1 MRTVLKLK
9 NKKEKFTT
17 IILSFIIFIGMI
29 ATYKLL
35 NSKEYYES
43 YNPRDTIQNTT
54 YTQISNIST
63 EKSHNSEISKYD
75 FKETT
80 SINFYKGFEKS
91 YKTPTTM
98 ITTSISTT
106 IATSSITSCETVLS
120 TVEQSDI
127 IQPITQQIIIEQP
140 TVAYIEPIITN
151 VTIQTTQVV
160 AVGYKPVDKL
170 SIDLQNHIYNLCV
183 ENGVSFS
190 IIMSIIEKESGFNAS
205 ASNGVCIGLMQLHSA
220 YNSGDLYDAYH
231 NTELGIK
238 LIGRLVTNY
247 GLEQGLVYYNCGE
260 YSGVYA
266 PTSYSN
272 SVISNSKKYE

>member
-1 MRTVLKLK
+1 MRKSLKLK
-9 NKKEKFTT
+9 NKRQKVTT

-43 YNPRDTIQNTT
+43 YNLENTQNTY
-54 YTQISNIST
+54 YTQISDIST
-63 EKSHNSEISKYD
+63 EKSHNSEISKYN

-80 SINFYKGFEKS
+80 SVNFYKGFEKP
-91 YKTPTTM
+91 YKTPTIVITTPIETTM
-98 ITTSISTT
+98 II
-106 IATSSITSCETVLS
+106 SSITNCETVLN
-120 TVEQSDI
+120 TIEQSNI

-140 TVAYIEPIITN
+140 VVVNTEPIVTN
-151 VTIQTTQVV
+151 PTIQTTQAV
-160 AVGYKPVDKL
+160 AAGYKPVDKL

-238 LIGRLVTNY
+238 LIGRLVTSY

-272 SVISNSKKYE
+272 GVISNSKKYE

>member
-1 MRTVLKLK
+1 MQIK

-17 IILSFIIFIGMI
+17 IIFSFIIFIGMI
-29 ATYKLL
+29 TAYKLL
-35 NSKEYYES
+35 NSKEYYKS
-43 YNPRDTIQNTT
+43 YNPKDTTQNTT
-54 YTQISNIST
+54 YTKISNIST
-63 EKSHNSEISKYD
+63 EKSHNSGISKYD

-80 SINFYKGFEKS
+80 SVNFYKGFEKP
-91 YKTPTTM
+91 YKTPTIVITTPIETTM
-98 ITTSISTT
+98 IISSTT
-106 IATSSITSCETVLS
+106 NCETVLN
-120 TVEQSDI
+120 TIEQSNI

-140 TVAYIEPIITN
+140 VVVNTEPIITN
-151 VTIQTTQVV
+151 PTIQTTQAV

-170 SIDLQNHIYNLCV
+170 SIDLQNHIYNLCT

-272 SVISNSKKYE
+272 SIISNSKKYE

>member
-1 MRTVLKLK
+1 MKLK
-9 NKKEKFTT
+9 NKREKFTT

-29 ATYKLL
+29 TAYKLL
-35 NSKEYYES
+35 NNKEYYES
-43 YNPRDTIQNTT
+43 YNPTDTTQNTS
-54 YTQISNIST
+54 YTQISDIST
-63 EKSHNSEISKYD
+63 EKSHNSKISKYN

-80 SINFYKGFEKS
+80 SVNFYKGFEKS
-91 YKTPTTM
+91 YKTPTTIITTPIETTM
-98 ITTSISTT
+98 ITSSTT
-106 IATSSITSCETVLS
+106 NCETVLN
-120 TVEQSDI
+120 TIEQSNI

-140 TVAYIEPIITN
+140 VVVNIEPITTN
-151 VTIQTTQVV
+151 TTIQTTQAV
-160 AVGYKPVDKL
+160 AIVYKPVDKL

-238 LIGRLVTNY
+238 LIGRLVTTY

-266 PTSYSN
+266 PTNYSN

>member
-1 MRTVLKLK
+1 LKLK

-29 ATYKLL
+29 IAYKLL

-54 YTQISNIST
+54 YTQISDIST

-80 SINFYKGFEKS
+80 SVNFYKGFEKS
-91 YKTPTTM
+91 YKTPTTI
-98 ITTSISTT
+98 ITTPIETT
-106 IATSSITSCETVLS
+106 ITTSSITNYETVLS
-120 TVEQSDI
+120 NIEQSNI
-127 IQPITQQIIIEQP
+127 IQPKVEQTIIEQP

-151 VTIQTTQVV
+151 TTIQTTQAV

-238 LIGRLVTNY
+238 LIGRLVTTY

>member
-1 MRTVLKLK
+1 MRNGLKIK
-9 NKKEKFTT
+9 NKREKFTT

-29 ATYKLL
+29 TTYKLL

-43 YNPRDTIQNTT
+43 YNLENTQNTT
-54 YTQISNIST
+54 YTQISDIST
-63 EKSHNSEISKYD
+63 KKSHNSEISKYD

-91 YKTPTTM
+91 YKTPTTI
-98 ITTSISTT
+98 ITTPIETT
-106 IATSSITSCETVLS
+106 IATSSTTNCETVLS
-120 TVEQSDI
+120 TVEQVNI

-151 VTIQTTQVV
+151 TTIQTTQAV

>member
-1 MRTVLKLK
+1 MKLK

-29 ATYKLL
+29 IAYKLL

-54 YTQISNIST
+54 YTQISDIST

-80 SINFYKGFEKS
+80 SVNFYKGFEKS
-91 YKTPTTM
+91 YKTPTTI
-98 ITTSISTT
+98 ITTPIETT
-106 IATSSITSCETVLS
+106 ITTSSITNYETVLS
-120 TVEQSDI
+120 NIEQSNI
-127 IQPITQQIIIEQP
+127 IQPKVEQTIIEQP

-151 VTIQTTQVV
+151 TTIQTTQAV

-238 LIGRLVTNY
+238 LIGRLVTTY

>member
-1 MRTVLKLK
+1 MKLK

-29 ATYKLL
+29 IAYKLL
-35 NSKEYYES
+35 NSEEYYES
-43 YNPRDTIQNTT
+43 YNLRDTIQNTT

-63 EKSHNSEISKYD
+63 EKSHNSEISRYD

-80 SINFYKGFEKS
+80 SVNFYKGFEKS
-91 YKTPTTM
+91 YKTPTTI
-98 ITTSISTT
+98 ITTPIETT
-106 IATSSITSCETVLS
+106 IATSSITNCETVLS
-120 TVEQSDI
+120 NIEQSDI
-127 IQPITQQIIIEQP
+127 IQHITQQIIIEQP
-140 TVAYIEPIITN
+140 TVAYIEPIIIN
-151 VTIQTTQVV
+151 ATIQTTQAV

>member
-1 MRTVLKLK
+1 MKLK
-9 NKKEKFTT
+9 NKREKFTT

-35 NSKEYYES
+35 NSKKYYES

-54 YTQISNIST
+54 YTQNSNIST
-63 EKSHNSEISKYD
+63 KKSHNSEISKYD

-91 YKTPTTM
+91 YKTPTTI
-98 ITTSISTT
+98 ITTPIETT
-106 IATSSITSCETVLS
+106 IATSSITNCETVLS
-120 TVEQSDI
+120 NIEQSDI
-127 IQPITQQIIIEQP
+127 IQLTVEQIITEQP
-140 TVAYIEPIITN
+140 TAAYIEPIITN
-151 VTIQTTQVV
+151 ATIQTTQAV

-238 LIGRLVTNY
+238 LIGRLVTTY

>member
-1 MRTVLKLK
+1 MKLK
-9 NKKEKFTT
+9 NKREKFTT
-17 IILSFIIFIGMI
+17 ILLSFIIFIGMI
-29 ATYKLL
+29 TAYKLL
-35 NSKEYYES
+35 SSNEYYES
-43 YNPRDTIQNTT
+43 YNLENTQNTT
-54 YTQISNIST
+54 YTQISDISI
-63 EKSHNSEISKYD
+63 EKSHNSETSKYD

-80 SINFYKGFEKS
+80 SVNFYKGFEKS
-91 YKTPTTM
+91 YKTPTTTTA
-98 ITTSISTT
+98 ITIVETT
-106 IATSSITSCETVLS
+106 VATNSITNCETVLN
-120 TVEQSDI
+120 TIEQSNI
-127 IQPITQQIIIEQP
+127 IQPTVEQIIIEQP
-140 TVAYIEPIITN
+140 TVAYIEPTIVNT
-151 VTIQTTQVV
+151 TIQTTQ
-160 AVGYKPVDKL
+160 ADAIGYKPVDKL

-220 YNSGDLYDAYH
+220 YNSGDLYDAYY

-238 LIGRLVTNY
+238 LIGRLVTTY

>member
-1 MRTVLKLK
+1 MKLK
-9 NKKEKFTT
+9 NKREKFTT

-29 ATYKLL
+29 IAYKLL
-35 NSKEYYES
+35 NSKKYYES
-43 YNPRDTIQNTT
+43 YNLENTQNTT
-54 YTQISNIST
+54 YTQISDIST
-63 EKSHNSEISKYD
+63 KKSHNSEISKYD

-80 SINFYKGFEKS
+80 SINFYKGFEKTF
-91 YKTPTTM
+91 KTPTTI
-98 ITTSISTT
+98 ITTPIETMVT
-106 IATSSITSCETVLS
+106 TSSITSCETVLS
-120 TVEQSDI
+120 TVEQVNI
-127 IQPITQQIIIEQP
+127 IQPKIEQTIIEQP
-140 TVAYIEPIITN
+140 TVAYIEPIITSG
-151 VTIQTTQVV
+151 TIQTTQVV

-190 IIMSIIEKESGFNAS
+190 IIISIIEKESGFNAS

>member
-1 MRTVLKLK
+1 MKIK

-29 ATYKLL
+29 TTYKLL

-91 YKTPTTM
+91 YKTPTTTTA
-98 ITTSISTT
+98 ITIAETT
-106 IATSSITSCETVLS
+106 ISTSSITNCETVLN
-120 TVEQSDI
+120 TVEQSNI
-127 IQPITQQIIIEQP
+127 IQPITQQTIIEQP
-140 TVAYIEPIITN
+140 IVAYIEPIITN
-151 VTIQTTQVV
+151 TTIQTTQAV

>member
-1 MRTVLKLK
+1 MKLK
-9 NKKEKFTT
+9 NKRQKVTT

-29 ATYKLL
+29 TAYKVL
-35 NSKEYYES
+35 NAKEYYES
-43 YNPRDTIQNTT
+43 YNLENTQNTY
-54 YTQISNIST
+54 YTQISDIST
-63 EKSHNSEISKYD
+63 EKSHNSEISKYN

-80 SINFYKGFEKS
+80 SVNFYKGFEKP
-91 YKTPTTM
+91 YKTPTIVITTPIETTM
-98 ITTSISTT
+98 ITSSTT
-106 IATSSITSCETVLS
+106 NCETVLN
-120 TVEQSDI
+120 TIEQSNI
-127 IQPITQQIIIEQP
+127 IQPITQQTIIEQP
-140 TVAYIEPIITN
+140 VVVNTEPITTN
-151 VTIQTTQVV
+151 TIIQTTQAV
-160 AVGYKPVDKL
+160 ATGYKPVDKL
-170 SIDLQNHIYNLCV
+170 SIDLQNHIYNLCT

-238 LIGRLVTNY
+238 LIGRLVTTY

-272 SVISNSKKYE
+272 SIISNSKKYE

>member
-1 MRTVLKLK
+1 MKLK
-9 NKKEKFTT
+9 NKREKFTT

-29 ATYKLL
+29 IAYKLL

-43 YNPRDTIQNTT
+43 YNLENTQNTT
-54 YTQISNIST
+54 YTQISDIST
-63 EKSHNSEISKYD
+63 KKSHNSEISKYD

-80 SINFYKGFEKS
+80 SINFYKGFEKTF
-91 YKTPTTM
+91 KTPTTI
-98 ITTSISTT
+98 ITTPIETMVT
-106 IATSSITSCETVLS
+106 TSSITSCETVLS
-120 TVEQSDI
+120 TVEQVNI
-127 IQPITQQIIIEQP
+127 IQPKIEQTIIEQP

-151 VTIQTTQVV
+151 TTIQTTQAA
-160 AVGYKPVDKL
+160 AVGYKPIDKL
-170 SIDLQNHIYNLCV
+170 SIDLQNHIYDLCV

-238 LIGRLVTNY
+238 QIGRLVTNY

>member
-1 MRTVLKLK
+1 MKLK
-9 NKKEKFTT
+9 NKREKFTT
-17 IILSFIIFIGMI
+17 IIFSFIIFIGMI
-29 ATYKLL
+29 TAYKLL
-35 NSKEYYES
+35 SNKEYYES
-43 YNPRDTIQNTT
+43 YNPRDTTQNTI
-54 YTQISNIST
+54 YTKISNIST

-80 SINFYKGFEKS
+80 SVNFYKGFEKS
-91 YKTPTTM
+91 FKTVANTTVTNPI
-98 ITTSISTT
+98 ITTLAI
-106 IATSSITSCETVLS
+106 SSITNCDTILS
-120 TVEQSDI
+120 DIEQSNI
-127 IQPITQQIIIEQP
+127 IQPTIEQTIVEQP

-151 VTIQTTQVV
+151 PTIQTTQAV

-170 SIDLQNHIYNLCV
+170 SIDLQNHIYNLCT

-238 LIGRLVTNY
+238 LIGRLVTSY

-266 PTSYSN
+266 PTNYSN

>member
-1 MRTVLKLK
+1 MKLK

-29 ATYKLL
+29 TTYKLL

-43 YNPRDTIQNTT
+43 YNLENTQNTT

-63 EKSHNSEISKYD
+63 KKSHNSEISKYD

-91 YKTPTTM
+91 YKTPTTTTA
-98 ITTSISTT
+98 ITIVETT
-106 IATSSITSCETVLS
+106 ISTSSITNCETVLN
-120 TVEQSDI
+120 TVEQSNI
-127 IQPITQQIIIEQP
+127 IQPTVEQIIIEQP
-140 TVAYIEPIITN
+140 TVAYIEPIVVNT
-151 VTIQTTQVV
+151 TIQTTQAV
-160 AVGYKPVDKL
+160 AVGYKQVDKL
-170 SIDLQNHIYNLCV
+170 SLDLQNHIYNLCV

>member
-1 MRTVLKLK
+1 MKLK
-9 NKKEKFTT
+9 NKREKFTT

-29 ATYKLL
+29 TTYKLL

-43 YNPRDTIQNTT
+43 YNPRDTTQNTT
-54 YTQISNIST
+54 YTQISDIST

-91 YKTPTTM
+91 YKTPTTTTA
-98 ITTSISTT
+98 ITIAETT
-106 IATSSITSCETVLS
+106 ISTSSITNCETVLNNIEQS
-120 TVEQSDI
+120 NIIQPTVEQI
-127 IQPITQQIIIEQP
+127 ITERP
-140 TVAYIEPIITN
+140 TVAYIEPIITSA
-151 VTIQTTQVV
+151 TIQTTQAV

-205 ASNGVCIGLMQLHSA
+205 ASNGVCVGLMQLHSA

-260 YSGVYA
+260 YSGIYA

>member
-1 MRTVLKLK
+1 MQIK

-17 IILSFIIFIGMI
+17 IIFSFIIFIGMI
-29 ATYKLL
+29 TAYKLL
-35 NSKEYYES
+35 NSKEYYKS
-43 YNPRDTIQNTT
+43 YNSRDTTQNTT
-54 YTQISNIST
+54 YTKISNIST

-75 FKETT
+75 FKEIT
-80 SINFYKGFEKS
+80 SVNFYKGFEKS
-91 YKTPTTM
+91 YKIPTTI
-98 ITTSISTT
+98 ITTPISTT
-106 IATSSITSCETVLS
+106 ITTSSITNCETVLN
-120 TVEQSDI
+120 TVEQVNT
-127 IQPITQQIIIEQP
+127 IQPITQQIIVEQP
-140 TVAYIEPIITN
+140 TVVNIEPIITN
-151 VTIQTTQVV
+151 TTIQTTQAV
-160 AVGYKPVDKL
+160 AAGYKPVDKL

-183 ENGVSFS
+183 ENGVSFP

-220 YNSGDLYDAYH
+220 YNSGDLYNAYH

-238 LIGRLVTNY
+238 LIGRLITNY

>member
-1 MRTVLKLK
+1 MKLK
-9 NKKEKFTT
+9 NKREKFTT
-17 IILSFIIFIGMI
+17 ILLSFIIFIGMI

-35 NSKEYYES
+35 NNKKYYES

-54 YTQISNIST
+54 YTQISDIST

-80 SINFYKGFEKS
+80 SINFYKGFEKTF
-91 YKTPTTM
+91 KTPTTI
-98 ITTSISTT
+98 ITTPIETT
-106 IATSSITSCETVLS
+106 TTTSSITNCETVLN
-120 TVEQSDI
+120 TIEQSNI
-127 IQPITQQIIIEQP
+127 IQPITQQTIIEQP
-140 TVAYIEPIITN
+140 TVAYIEPIINT
-151 VTIQTTQVV
+151 TIQTTQVV

>member
-1 MRTVLKLK
+1 MKLK
-9 NKKEKFTT
+9 NKREKFTT

-35 NSKEYYES
+35 NTKEYYES
-43 YNPRDTIQNTT
+43 YNLENTQNTS
-54 YTQISNIST
+54 YTQISDIST
-63 EKSHNSEISKYD
+63 EKSHNSKISKYN

-80 SINFYKGFEKS
+80 SVNFYKGFEKS
-91 YKTPTTM
+91 YKTPTTTTATTI
-98 ITTSISTT
+98 ITTPIETAIVTSSTT
-106 IATSSITSCETVLS
+106 NCETILN
-120 TVEQSDI
+120 TIEQSNI

-140 TVAYIEPIITN
+140 VVVNTESITTN
-151 VTIQTTQVV
+151 TTIQTTQVV

-170 SIDLQNHIYNLCV
+170 SIDLQNHIYNLCT

-238 LIGRLVTNY
+238 LIGRLVTSY

>member
-1 MRTVLKLK
+1 MKLK
-9 NKKEKFTT
+9 NKRQKATT

-35 NSKEYYES
+35 NTKEYYES
-43 YNPRDTIQNTT
+43 YNLENTQNTY
-54 YTQISNIST
+54 YTQISDIST

-80 SINFYKGFEKS
+80 SVNFYKGFEKS
-91 YKTPTTM
+91 YKTVINTTVTNPIITTLVTNPTTN
-98 ITTSISTT
+98 
-106 IATSSITSCETVLS
+106 CETILS
-120 TVEQSDI
+120 DIEQSNI
-127 IQPITQQIIIEQP
+127 IQPTIEQTTIEQS

-151 VTIQTTQVV
+151 TIIQTTQAV

-170 SIDLQNHIYNLCV
+170 SIDLQNHIYNLCT

-220 YNSGDLYDAYH
+220 YNSGDLYAAYH

-238 LIGRLVTNY
+238 LIGRLVTTY

-260 YSGVYA
+260 YSGVSA

-272 SVISNSKKYE
+272 SIISNSKKYE

>member
-1 MRTVLKLK
+1 VRNGLKIK

-43 YNPRDTIQNTT
+43 YNLENTQNTT
-54 YTQISNIST
+54 YTQISDISI

-80 SINFYKGFEKS
+80 SVNFYKGFEKTF
-91 YKTPTTM
+91 KTPTTTTA
-98 ITTSISTT
+98 ITIVETT
-106 IATSSITSCETVLS
+106 VATSSITNCETVLN
-120 TVEQSDI
+120 TIEQSNI
-127 IQPITQQIIIEQP
+127 IQPTVEQIIIEQP
-140 TVAYIEPIITN
+140 TVAYIEPSITN
-151 VTIQTTQVV
+151 TTIQTTQEV

-190 IIMSIIEKESGFNAS
+190 IIMSIIEKESNFNAS

-238 LIGRLVTNY
+238 LIGRLVTTY

>member
-1 MRTVLKLK
+1 MKLK

-43 YNPRDTIQNTT
+43 YNPRDTTQNTT
-54 YTQISNIST
+54 YTFFSDIST
-63 EKSHNSEISKYD
+63 KKSHNSEISKYD

-80 SINFYKGFEKS
+80 SVNFYKGFEKTF
-91 YKTPTTM
+91 KTPTTI
-98 ITTSISTT
+98 ITTPIETMVT
-106 IATSSITSCETVLS
+106 TSSITSCETVLS
-120 TVEQSDI
+120 TVEQVNI
-127 IQPITQQIIIEQP
+127 IQPITQQIIIKQP
-140 TVAYIEPIITN
+140 TVAYIEPTITN
-151 VTIQTTQVV
+151 TTIQTTQAV

-260 YSGVYA
+260 YSGIYA

>member
-9 NKKEKFTT
+9 NKREKFTT

-54 YTQISNIST
+54 YTQNSNIST
-63 EKSHNSEISKYD
+63 KKSHNSEISKYD

-205 ASNGVCIGLMQLHSA
+205 ASNGVCVGLMQLHSA
-220 YNSGDLYDAYH
+220 YNGGDLYDAYH

-247 GLEQGLVYYNCGE
+247 GLEQGLVYYNCVE

>member
-1 MRTVLKLK
+1 MVT
-9 NKKEKFTT
+9 
-17 IILSFIIFIGMI
+17 
-29 ATYKLL
+29 
-35 NSKEYYES
+35 
-43 YNPRDTIQNTT
+43 
-54 YTQISNIST
+54 
-63 EKSHNSEISKYD
+63 
-75 FKETT
+75 
-80 SINFYKGFEKS
+80 
-91 YKTPTTM
+91 
-98 ITTSISTT
+98 
-106 IATSSITSCETVLS
+106 TSSITSCETVLS
-120 TVEQSDI
+120 TVEQVNI

-140 TVAYIEPIITN
+140 TVAYIEPTITN
-151 VTIQTTQVV
+151 ATIQTTQAV

-170 SIDLQNHIYNLCV
+170 SLDLQNHIYNLCV

>member
-1 MRTVLKLK
+1 
-9 NKKEKFTT
+9 
-17 IILSFIIFIGMI
+17 MI

-35 NSKEYYES
+35 NTKEYYES
-43 YNPRDTIQNTT
+43 YNLENTQNTS
-54 YTQISNIST
+54 YTKISNIST
-63 EKSHNSEISKYD
+63 KKSHNSEISKYN

-80 SINFYKGFEKS
+80 SVNFYKGFGKS
-91 YKTPTTM
+91 FKTVANTTVTNPIVTTL
-98 ITTSISTT
+98 ITSSTT
-106 IATSSITSCETVLS
+106 NCETILS
-120 TVEQSDI
+120 DIEQSNI
-127 IQPITQQIIIEQP
+127 IQPTIEQTIIEQS
-140 TVAYIEPIITN
+140 TVAYIESIIINPT
-151 VTIQTTQVV
+151 TQTTQAV

-170 SIDLQNHIYNLCV
+170 SIDLQNHIYNLCT

-272 SVISNSKKYE
+272 GVISNSKKYE

>member
-1 MRTVLKLK
+1 MKLK
-9 NKKEKFTT
+9 NKREKFTT
-17 IILSFIIFIGMI
+17 ILLSFIIFIGMI

-54 YTQISNIST
+54 YTQISNISA

-80 SINFYKGFEKS
+80 SINFYKGFEKTF
-91 YKTPTTM
+91 KTPTTI
-98 ITTSISTT
+98 ITTPIETT
-106 IATSSITSCETVLS
+106 TTTSSITNCE
-120 TVEQSDI
+120 TVEQSNI
-127 IQPITQQIIIEQP
+127 IQPITQQITIEQP

-151 VTIQTTQVV
+151 TTIQTTQAV

-170 SIDLQNHIYNLCV
+170 SIDLQNHIYDLCV

-272 SVISNSKKYE
+272 SIISNSKKYE

>member
-1 MRTVLKLK
+1 MKLK

-43 YNPRDTIQNTT
+43 YNLENTQNTY
-54 YTQISNIST
+54 YTQISDIST
-63 EKSHNSEISKYD
+63 EKSHNSEISKYN

-80 SINFYKGFEKS
+80 SVNFYKGFEKP
-91 YKTPTTM
+91 YKTPTIVITTPIETTM
-98 ITTSISTT
+98 IISSTT
-106 IATSSITSCETVLS
+106 NCETVLN
-120 TVEQSDI
+120 TIEQSNI

-140 TVAYIEPIITN
+140 VVVNTEPIVTN
-151 VTIQTTQVV
+151 PTIQTTQAV
-160 AVGYKPVDKL
+160 AAGYKPVDKL

-238 LIGRLVTNY
+238 LIGRLVTTY

-272 SVISNSKKYE
+272 GVISNSKKYE